1 MNKIKNAEKVMER
14 NTFGVLQLKGSSEFL
29 LADSLNN
36 EYYLGD
42 RKSTALPD
50 KAFYEAIEVPSLK
63 AFIKVFDLDV
73 KKNQI

>member
-14 NTFGVLQLKGSSEFL
+14 NTFGVLQLKESSEFL
-29 LADSLNN
+29 LVDSLNN

-50 KAFYEAIEVPSLK
+50 RAFYEAIEVPSLK
-63 AFIKVFDLDV
+63 VFIKVFDLDV